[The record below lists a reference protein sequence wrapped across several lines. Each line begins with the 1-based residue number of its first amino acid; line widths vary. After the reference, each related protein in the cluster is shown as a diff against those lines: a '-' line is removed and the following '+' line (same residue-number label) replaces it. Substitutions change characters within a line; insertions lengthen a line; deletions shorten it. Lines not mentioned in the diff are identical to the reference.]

1 MRRRGRAV
9 SASDPSS
16 PEEDGA
22 ESLALDE
29 RSIHEYFAGRLPGR
43 LREVEEGWRQVR
55 ETAWNEE
62 AVKTFHR
69 LAHSLAGAGATFGFE
84 AVGEAARALELRLK
98 PALQGPPLDD
108 KVVEDLLKELRRAA
122 TRPTVPPG

>member
-1 MRRRGRAV
+1 V

-16 PEEDGA
+16 PEEDSA

-29 RSIHEYFAGRLPGR
+29 RSIREYFAGRLPGR
-43 LREVEEGWRQVR
+43 LQEIEEGWRQVR

-69 LAHSLAGAGATFGFE
+69 LAHSLAGAGATFGF
-84 AVGEAARALELRLK
+84 ASVSEAARALELRLK
-98 PALQGPPLDD
+98 PALQGLEPRPGDTE
-108 KVVEDLLKELRRAA
+108 VEDLLADLRRAA
-122 TRPTVPPG
+122 TPPATPPG